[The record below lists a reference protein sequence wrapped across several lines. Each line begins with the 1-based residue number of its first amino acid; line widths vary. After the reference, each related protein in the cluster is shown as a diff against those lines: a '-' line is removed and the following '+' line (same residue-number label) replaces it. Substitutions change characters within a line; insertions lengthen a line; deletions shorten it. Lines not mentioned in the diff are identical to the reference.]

1 MFVFLLF
8 AVDAIVIENGTF
20 SWGDELIL
28 KNINLRIP
36 EGSLVA
42 VVGTVGSGKS
52 SLISA
57 LLGDVPKVSGHVNMK
72 VTVHKVLT
80 LLLLLFGIIIY
91 SHTSISY
98 SALIIQ

>member
-1 MFVFLLF
+1 MIFIL
-8 AVDAIVIENGTF
+8 VDAIVIENATF

-42 VVGTVGSGKS
+42 VVGSIGSGKS

-57 LLGDVPKVSGHVNMK
+57 LLGDVPKVSGRVNIK
-72 VTVHKVLT
+72 VILKLRET
-80 LLLLLFGIIIY
+80 LA
-91 SHTSISY
+91 S
-98 SALIIQ
+98 